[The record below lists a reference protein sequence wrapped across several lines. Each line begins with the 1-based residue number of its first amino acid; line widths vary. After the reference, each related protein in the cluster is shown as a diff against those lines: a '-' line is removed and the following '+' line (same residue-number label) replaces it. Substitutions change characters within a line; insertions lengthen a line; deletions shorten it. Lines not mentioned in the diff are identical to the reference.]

1 MTTPNTGNFR
11 VANYETA
18 QPAKLAYETTPY
30 CWAVETRYGG
40 DTETGGGIITA
51 DLAGR
56 KGKPRHR
63 HPYWH
68 GGSSGENHT
77 EAALQF
83 MRAYVLPP
91 NSHAT
96 LVSMASTEKG
106 FLFIFV

>member
-1 MTTPNTGNFR
+1 MTAPKTGNFR

-18 QPAKLAYETTPY
+18 QPAKLAYENTPY
-30 CWAVETRYGG
+30 CWVVQTYYTSAS
-40 DTETGGGIITA
+40 DAGGGIIAA

-56 KGKPRHR
+56 KGKRRHS

-96 LVSMASTEKG
+96 LVSMASVERG
-106 FLFIFV
+106 FLFVFV